1 MVRTMVESLPDG
13 SDMHSIL
20 LDSGA
25 DISVFPASITELGT
39 VADAL
44 PGNLRDAQGNNIPL
58 HGMRDVELHLMDM
71 HGRAIVLRKKLL
83 R

>member
-13 SDMHSIL
+13 SDMHNIL

-25 DISVFPASITELGT
+25 DISVFPASMTELGT
-39 VADAL
+39 VSDAL

-58 HGMRDVELHLMDM
+58 HGKAD
-71 HGRAIVLRKKLL
+71 GRRLECHRSSTDFDIW
-83 R
+83 